1 MRHVECFESRRLMA
15 ASINLIGNTL
25 FVRGAEFPA
34 NTIVIASNDDGVH
47 VDVAINY
54 TPEVGGPQS
63 LSQQFT
69 LADVA
74 LIKVR
79 GGRNADTIN
88 VGTDLHPLATNAR
101 VNGWS
106 GSDTITTGGGNDRI
120 AAGAGADVVNA
131 GSGNDLVFGERGN
144 DTLNGGDG
152 NDSLWGG
159 VGEDVVNGGAGDD
172 VLGGLLGTNQLTGGD
187 GADKF
192 FVKAGRQSQ
201 ALDFLEGT
209 DTFKILGKQST
220 DGSTPPP
227 TA

>member
-1 MRHVECFESRRLMA
+1 MRHIESVESRRLLA
-15 ASINLIGNTL
+15 ASINLIEHTL
-25 FVRGAEFPA
+25 VVRGAEFPA
-34 NTIVIASNDDGVH
+34 NTIVVASNDDGIH
-47 VDVAINY
+47 LDVSIDY
-54 TPEVGGPQS
+54 TPEVGGPQN
-63 LSQQFT
+63 LSQQFV

-79 GGRNADTIN
+79 GGRRADSIS
-88 VGTDLHPLATNAR
+88 VGTELHPVSINAR

-106 GSDTITTGGGNDRI
+106 GNDTITTGGGNDRI
-120 AAGAGADVVNA
+120 AAGSGADLVNA
-131 GSGNDLVFGERGN
+131 GGGNDLIHGERGN
-144 DTLNGGDG
+144 DTLDGSDG

-192 FVKAGRQSQ
+192 FVKAGKQSQ
-201 ALDFLEGT
+201 ALDFLEGVDSFVVRGT
-209 DTFKILGKQST
+209 GST
-220 DGSTPPP
+220 DGADAPP